1 MSVIFIIDI
10 DGTICDSL
18 GRITNVADD
27 IESPDLWTDQT
38 MKEFLSEENIM
49 GDDIIP
55 GSNLVFKLADIC
67 HASIIF
73 LTGRNDYARHATR
86 KWLTEIFRVP
96 PDIPLIMRP
105 YAEKGDYAAE
115 CKEKLFL
122 KHVYSLH
129 PDATFIF
136 FEDEHDTAERY
147 AKYGLV
153 LKSPGCWNLLK
164 EVYNDE

>member
-1 MSVIFIIDI
+1 MSVIFVIDI
-10 DGTICDSL
+10 DGTTCDSL
-18 GRITNVADD
+18 GRIAGVASD
-27 IESPDLWTDQT
+27 IGSPDLWTDQT

-49 GDDIIP
+49 GDEVMP
-55 GSNLVFKLADIC
+55 GSRVVFKLANIC

-73 LTGRNDYARHATR
+73 LTGRNDYARDATR
-86 KWLTEIFRVP
+86 RWLTHIFRAP

-105 YAEKGDYAAE
+105 YAQKSDYTAE
-115 CKEKLFL
+115 CKENLFL

-136 FEDEHDTAERY
+136 FEDEDDTAARY

-153 LKSPGCWNLLK
+153 LKSPECWKLLK
-164 EVYNDE
+164 EVYDG